1 MGNTLT
7 LKRVRAAI
15 AAVRGRFA
23 AEFKCVPP
31 HSLPAELLSHVVRSI
46 SETMFKT
53 IISIFVLN
61 RTRQLQHKY
70 RGEVLLSER
79 VMEFVA
85 MLLHLNLPD
94 VTSKQG
100 SDAAAPNFPPLPEK
114 PTKEIR
120 LPLDACRN
128 FGGTSNG
135 INRVQPASAP
145 YQTKDKSD
153 GPHNYSSVRVE
164 AEDASA
170 APIQFKEQSENFISH
185 HNLLSPKVIGGVGLS
200 VSTKGNFE
208 SNEAAY
214 SKPIAPESTCLADQ
228 GLIPSDS
235 AGSSSLGDIPVAMP
249 LPASK
254 YPDFAA
260 MQKLISENEIL
271 RENLAAIKKE
281 AANMEFLE
289 REVKNLKQQ
298 VQESTNLK
306 RENLQL
312 KSNVASM
319 MALED
324 SKEEL
329 RLEVVALRHQ
339 AARASE
345 WRKISELREKKI
357 QDLERE
363 LELWRRQPSKCNF
376 GCVAQAGYVA
386 GRPTQLPRTHDCPF
400 SKRYCKRSRE
410 MVNKAM
416 NQLVKDAK
424 DAENQVPL
432 PKRVKS
438 THIFDALLPTH
449 PLQCMNAPAEIIS
462 TNSVRQLCDMFE
474 YGNLSSPDRAR
485 SSVCKAFSFST
496 CKMLKEY
503 SVYGILG
510 FGSNGAVLAATK
522 NGQWVAIKIIY
533 KHSAL
538 PVDSNGPLELRFLRI
553 ANPLGHSK
561 SHLVQFIEEWEDARN
576 YYAVTEY
583 FGPQWSPSYSVKPL
597 NFCVLYGGRLHFV
610 SLACLAGSSSLHSW
624 MIERRKHLAATR
636 QNGML
641 DMAEVKAIIK
651 QIAQGVHEM
660 HSRGYYH
667 GDIKADNVLVRD
679 CNGQLEIRLAD
690 YGLSGEALRGMRFY
704 GTQLFS
710 PPEFL
715 EGGGGGS
722 NGLAA
727 DIFALGILLFTLL
740 HENGQIPSAL
750 YTMNNGGVKY
760 GEVARL
766 GVNFPLDFLA
776 HAEFR
781 AIDLLH
787 LMCRVDRSHRPTIAE
802 VLEHP
807 WFCEESE
814 MDWVVN

>member
-208 SNEAAY
+208 SNEGLEAAY

-306 RENLQL
+306 RENLQP

-319 MALED
+319 RALED

-363 LELWRRQPSKCNF
+363 L
-376 GCVAQAGYVA
+376 
-386 GRPTQLPRTHDCPF
+386 
-400 SKRYCKRSRE
+400 
-410 MVNKAM
+410 AM
-416 NQLVKDAK
+416 NQLVKDGK

-449 PLQCMNAPAEIIS
+449 PSQCMNAPAEIIS

-553 ANPLGHSK
+553 ANPLGHPK

>member
-164 AEDASA
+164 AEVLLDSHLIDASSNSNITEIGVPSQPAPTKTVTKKISKLNDASA

-306 RENLQL
+306 RENLQP

-319 MALED
+319 RALED

-363 LELWRRQPSKCNF
+363 L
-376 GCVAQAGYVA
+376 
-386 GRPTQLPRTHDCPF
+386 
-400 SKRYCKRSRE
+400 
-410 MVNKAM
+410 AM
-416 NQLVKDAK
+416 NQLVKDGK

-449 PLQCMNAPAEIIS
+449 PSQCMNAPAEIIS

-553 ANPLGHSK
+553 ANPLGHPK

-651 QIAQGVHEM
+651 QIAQGVQEM